1 MLRDW
6 NHLHPVGF
14 GEDSES
20 ILVDTTRPGIEPMP
34 ELADEDA
41 REAVLEVLR
50 WVLVAVGRDGM
61 VTKLLALR
69 FALRLEPDS
78 MACVAKKY
86 GVSRAAISKHC
97 TSFCDSLGMPS
108 LRSNAARESYSNAQ
122 RQVWRSGRRKK

>member
-1 MLRDW
+1 MWRDLG
-6 NHLHPVGF
+6 HAHPVGF
-14 GEDSES
+14 GEDSEPVL
-20 ILVDTTRPGIEPMP
+20 IDATHRGFEPMP
-34 ELADEDA
+34 ELLGEHELEGA
-41 REAVLEVLR
+41 RKALR
-50 WVLVAVGRDGM
+50 WVLVPVGRDGM

-108 LRSNAARESYSNAQ
+108 LRSDAAREAYSDAQ
-122 RQVWRSGRRKK
+122 RQVWKSGRRKK